1 METAKIRA
9 KFTVTT
15 ITRHHLFQ
23 GVQVTLTPV
32 FDPGESN
39 ENRQFWQ
46 ATPAG
51 KIELSISNPESAE
64 VFELGES
71 YYVDFVPCK
80 SDSSCR
86 D

>member
-1 METAKIRA
+1 METARVRA
-9 KFTVTT
+9 KFTVIT

-32 FDPGESN
+32 FDPGESS

-71 YYVDFVPCK
+71 YYIDFSK
-80 SDSSCR
+80 ASSK